1 MGDGLAGVAGDV
13 VAAGGL
19 AGVVLAAGG
28 LAGAVVASPVGVAF
42 SPPPPPSPLQAAT
55 VKAKPNPKA
64 KVTIFLF
71 IHSSFTDCSQYNLL
85 DDDNNTSF
93 ARLAGK

>member
-1 MGDGLAGVAGDV
+1 MGVAGE
-13 VAAGGL
+13 GL
-19 AGVVLAAGG
+19 AVEGVVGAG
-28 LAGAVVASPVGVAF
+28 LVVEVPAPPGDGEVV
-42 SPPPPPSPLQAAT
+42 SPPVPPLSPQAAN
-55 VKAKPNPKA
+55 VKAKPSPKA

-71 IHSSFTDCSQYNLL
+71 IHSSFTDCSSYILQ